1 MKKRQNRA
9 WSLRSFKKPP
19 TAKKE
24 NRSCIPG
31 KTFSS
36 CRTTSPQHFTRT
48 LRTCL
53 TQQWTVTHRARG
65 GRRPYTKQR
74 TTSSKRTSSSSP
86 PSAATAPD
94 YSGDLEDMLAED
106 PAVRGLNKQGFR
118 CQECCFVVHKRC
130 HESVKFSCPKVDNG
144 PQSEDPCSKHKFKIR
159 TFYRPTF
166 CEHCGSLIYGLIH
179 QGMKCGTCKMNFH
192 KRCVKNVPNQCGM
205 NCTPAITNE

>member
-1 MKKRQNRA
+1 M
-9 WSLRSFKKPP
+9 S
-19 TAKKE
+19 
-24 NRSCIPG
+24 
-31 KTFSS
+31 
-36 CRTTSPQHFTRT
+36 
-48 LRTCL
+48 
-53 TQQWTVTHRARG
+53 
-65 GRRPYTKQR
+65 
-74 TTSSKRTSSSSP
+74 
-86 PSAATAPD
+86 
-94 YSGDLEDMLAED
+94 D
-106 PAVRGLNKQGFR
+106 PAVDSDAQGARRQKTVHEAKDHKFKAHFFKQPTFCCHCSGLLWGLNKQGFR

-205 NCTPAITNE
+205 NRTPAITNE